1 LLIVG
6 KELLSAQYFP
16 KSEAG
21 LHC

>member
-1 LLIVG
+1 LIVG